1 MTPRR
6 LATLLW
12 VALLPALFLFL
23 WKVLPGARF
32 AHPQALVGL
41 AALLAPLLKDL
52 LHPTPAT
59 PLPGASTLLHG
70 LPGAHRA
77 AITRLPGFLLMLA
90 WCALVLAL
98 ARPQTEKKLI
108 SQSTRGIAI
117 EMILDRSGSMR
128 NLMGY
133 RGRSQNR
140 LETVKD
146 VFRAFIFGEDGGD
159 GESMKGRGSD
169 LVGLVGFARYP
180 YTACPL
186 TLDHDA
192 LDFALRGIQLV
203 PPDSPENSTA
213 IGDAV
218 AMGVA
223 RLVDEEK
230 SLAAREKQGKKEFS
244 LQSKVII
251 LLTDGQDEGE
261 HDLSIAEAGQ
271 LALKHGVKVYTIAIL
286 DNSPFSP
293 PYDTSDIRKLAET
306 TGGQFFPCWDAKGL
320 AQVCRAID
328 SLERSDFETPYYA
341 VSEDHYQPFLWAGTI
356 LLLLAI
362 ALKGIG
368 LAPLE

>member
-1 MTPRR
+1 MTSRR
-6 LATLLW
+6 LTTVLW
-12 VALLPALFLFL
+12 IALILAAFLFL
-23 WKVLPGARF
+23 WRILPGARF
-32 AHPQALVGL
+32 AHPWALIGL
-41 AALLAPLLKDL
+41 AALLAPLFKEL
-52 LHPTPAT
+52 LHPTPTT
-59 PLPGASTLLHG
+59 PVPGASALLRG
-70 LPGAHRA
+70 LPGAHRTVL
-77 AITRLPGFLLMLA
+77 TRLPGFLLMLA

-128 NLMGY
+128 NIMSY
-133 RGRSQNR
+133 RGHSQNR
-140 LETVKD
+140 LETVKE
-146 VFRAFIFGEDGGD
+146 VFRAFIFGEKGG
-159 GESMKGRGSD
+159 GEESMKGRDSD

-261 HDLSIAEAGQ
+261 HDLSIADAGQ

-293 PYDTSDIRKLAET
+293 PYDTTDIQRLAET

-341 VSEDHYQPFLWAGTI
+341 VSEDHYQPFLLAGTA

-362 ALKGIG
+362 ALKAIG